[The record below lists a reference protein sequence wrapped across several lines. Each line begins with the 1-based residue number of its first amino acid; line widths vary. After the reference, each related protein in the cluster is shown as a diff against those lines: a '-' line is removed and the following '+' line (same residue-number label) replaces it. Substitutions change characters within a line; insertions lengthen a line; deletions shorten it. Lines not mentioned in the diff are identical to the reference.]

1 MLHVMEYQNCENK
14 GDDGVKQN
22 STFMGEKG
30 CRESNDKEHIG
41 EQAFRAFTH
50 LGATQSGCSLHSHK
64 ISVQPIAAIG
74 N

>member
-1 MLHVMEYQNCENK
+1 MKHKHGEEER
-14 GDDGVKQN
+14 DDRVKQD
-22 STFMGEKG
+22 STFMGDKG
-30 CRESNDKEHIG
+30 CRESDNKEHIG
-41 EQAFRAFTH
+41 DQAFRAFTH